1 MNRIE
6 RTVQNSGFFKP
17 DTHVV
22 VGFSGG
28 ADSTALLHCLA
39 VRCKIPVVACHVNH
53 MLRGRESECDE
64 EAARSFCQTYGIPLE
79 VRRIDVGKMAKEE
92 NAGVEET
99 GRKVRYAFFEEVRR
113 LHGAALIA
121 TAHTMSDQVET
132 VLFRLARGSGMKG
145 LCGIPARR
153 GNVVRPLLSVTRVE
167 VEAYCQE
174 YNLPFVTDSSNADCR
189 YARNQI
195 RNVVLPALT
204 QIEPQAERAIARAS
218 SILSEE
224 ENYLRECTEQAV
236 REIRRADGYDAKRL
250 RALPMAIRRRAAVLI
265 LQTEAGGADYAACEA
280 LLHLLDLP
288 SGSITVQGGAV
299 LSVRRDRLYR
309 DSAKEFPPFCTPLLL
324 RGETQVCGKILR
336 AEIISRDV
344 YAAYQKIYK
353 NLLYL
358 ALDYDTIRGK
368 LVLWQKQ
375 DGDRFAPAHRGGTR
389 TLKKLFAEAGLSAAQ
404 KSAVPVLWDEE
415 RIVGVWGFGTDREN
429 AVTPETKRILFIY
442 EDKMGEDRK

>member
-92 NAGVEET
+92 KAGVEET

-113 LHGAALIA
+113 QYDAALIA
-121 TAHTMSDQVET
+121 TAHTLSDQVET

-224 ENYLRECTEQAV
+224 EAYLSECTDRV
-236 REIRRADGYDAKRL
+236 MYEIKRPDGYDAERL

-288 SGSITVQGGAV
+288 SGSITVQGKTV
-299 LSVRRDRLYR
+299 LSVRRDRLF
-309 DSAKEFPPFCTPLLL
+309 KEQSPVFPLFCVLLSL
-324 RGETQVCGKILR
+324 NGSTEVCGKTLSTR
-336 AEIISRDV
+336 VISLDM
-344 YAAYQKIYK
+344 YATYQKIYK

-368 LVLWQKQ
+368 LILRQKQ
-375 DGDRFAPAHRGGTR
+375 DGDQFAPVHRGGTR

-415 RIVGVWGFGTDREN
+415 RIVGVWGFGTDRKN

>member
-92 NAGVEET
+92 KAGVEET

-113 LHGAALIA
+113 QYDAALIA
-121 TAHTMSDQVET
+121 TAHTLSDQVET
-132 VLFRLARGSGMKG
+132 VLFRLVRGSGMKG

-224 ENYLRECTEQAV
+224 EAYLSECTDRV
-236 REIRRADGYDAKRL
+236 MYEIKRPDGYDAERL
-250 RALPMAIRRRAAVLI
+250 RALPLAIRRRAAVLI

-288 SGSITVQGGAV
+288 SGSITVQGKTV
-299 LSVRRDRLYR
+299 LSVRRDRLF
-309 DSAKEFPPFCTPLLL
+309 KEQSPVFPPFCVLLSL
-324 RGETQVCGKILR
+324 NGSTEVCGKTLSTR
-336 AEIISRDV
+336 VISLDM
-344 YAAYQKIYK
+344 YATYQKIYK

-368 LVLWQKQ
+368 LILRQKQ
-375 DGDRFAPAHRGGTR
+375 DGDQFAPVHRGGTR

-415 RIVGVWGFGTDREN
+415 RIVGVWGFGTDRKN